1 MTTRKKKPKPA
12 ILPGNLA
19 DPTGVDRLERGAMNE
34 FAKRVKKASQAYID
48 ALNRIP
54 ASPAVNKKYTFQ
66 LDLGLLTTL
75 LNNAQ
80 SLVEEIMLQGGEFN
94 LWFFDGYVKPSYQRG
109 TAQEFANLSQ
119 QSDVYAAGQN
129 SIADI
134 LLSDVYQRRLVLLR
148 AREFEEMKGLS
159 AGIVADMSR
168 ILTNG
173 LGRGLPPRQIAK
185 SLTEQVGIERRR
197 ANRIARTEITNAL
210 RTARWDEADQAEEE
224 FGLRSMQMH
233 FSALSPTTRR
243 EHALRH
249 GSLYTTEQVREWY
262 SINGNAIN
270 CKCTQITVL
279 VDENNKPLNE
289 KIIDMAKKRLE
300 KAMSSGLAANMAHSC
315 GCGHKHAA

>member
-19 DPTGVDRLERGAMNE
+19 DPTGVDRLERGAMKE

-66 LDLGLLTTL
+66 LDQGLLTML

-119 QSDVYAAGQN
+119 QSDVYVAGQN

-173 LGRGLPPRQIAK
+173 IARGLPPSEVAK
-185 SLTEQVGIERRR
+185 SLTQQTGIEKRR
-197 ANRIARTEITNAL
+197 ANRVARTEITNAL
-210 RTARWDEADQAEEE
+210 RQARMDEADQAEDE
-224 FGLRSMQMH
+224 FGLKTKQLH
-233 FSALSPTTRR
+233 ISALSPTTRHS
-243 EHALRH
+243 HAARH
-249 GSLYTTEQVREWY
+249 AKLFTADEQREWW
-262 SINGNAIN
+262 SQDGNSIN
-270 CKCTQITVL
+270 CKCSTVSVL
-279 VDENNKPLNE
+279 VDDDGNPVSDTPIKRAKEAFEN
-289 KIIDMAKKRLE
+289 ISARGYQWAK
-300 KAMSSGLAANMAHSC
+300 G
-315 GCGHKHAA
+315 